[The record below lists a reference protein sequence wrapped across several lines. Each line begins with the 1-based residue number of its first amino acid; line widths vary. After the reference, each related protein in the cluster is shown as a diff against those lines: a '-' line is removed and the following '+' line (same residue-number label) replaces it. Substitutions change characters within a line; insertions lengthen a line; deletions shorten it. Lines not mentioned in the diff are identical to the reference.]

1 MGAIP
6 EYRTRTMHSIL
17 GADLNFPIYC
27 DPSRK
32 LYTKLGMMS
41 NLNAGDKPP
50 SYVKKGAAAAVM
62 TGVKNAVTSGANT
75 IIQGGHP
82 AQNGGEMLF
91 ANGDLVWFK
100 RMRHTQDHAEVAEL
114 KEVLGLQ

>member
-1 MGAIP
+1 
-6 EYRTRTMHSIL
+6 MHSIL
-17 GADLNFPIYC
+17 GADLHFPIYC
-27 DPSRK
+27 DSSRK

-41 NLNAGDKPP
+41 NLNAGDKAP
-50 SYVKKGAAAAVM
+50 SYVKKGVAAAVV
-62 TGVKNAVTSGANT
+62 TGVKNAVTSGAN
-75 IIQGGHP
+75 IIQGGNL